1 MTVIVAVPIE
11 TAVIVPSLT
20 VATELLLVDQ
30 VTFLLEAL
38 LGDIVAAITLELPT
52 PISILVSLKLT
63 PVTEI
68 VETVILHCA
77 VKVVPASL
85 TVEAVI
91 VVVPAFKPVT
101 TPLLTVATTVFEDDQ
116 VMAWFILLGSTVGV
130 N

>member
-1 MTVIVAVPIE
+1 MPIE

-77 VKVVPASL
+77 VNVVPASL

-91 VVVPAFKPVT
+91 VGVPAFKPVT
-101 TPLLTVATTVFEDDQ
+101 IP
-116 VMAWFILLGSTVGV
+116 
-130 N
+130 

>member
-1 MTVIVAVPIE
+1 MAVPIE

-38 LGDIVAAITLELPT
+38 LGDIVAATTLELPT

-77 VKVVPASL
+77 VNVVPASL
-85 TVEAVI
+85 TVEM
-91 VVVPAFKPVT
+91 PSKK
-101 TPLLTVATTVFEDDQ
+101 
-116 VMAWFILLGSTVGV
+116 G
-130 N
+130 